1 MSKRKKRS
9 DRNHLIYL
17 LTNTITG
24 EKYIG
29 VTVVSGRAY
38 LKSLRSR
45 WIRHIYKANIALAEY
60 PICVSIRE
68 YGEQSFTREILQ
80 LAKGK
85 SNAFQ
90 IESMLINKIRPELNT
105 RMQTITN

>member
-9 DRNHLIYL
+9 DRNHIIYQ
-17 LTNTITG
+17 LTNTVTG

-45 WIRHIYKANIALAEY
+45 WIRHIYKAITLQAEY
-60 PICVSIRE
+60 PISESIRQYPLVPE
-68 YGEQSFTREILQ
+68 VNDIL
-80 LAKGK
+80 
-85 SNAFQ
+85 
-90 IESMLINKIRPELNT
+90 
-105 RMQTITN
+105 

>member
-1 MSKRKKRS
+1 MKRKKRS

-45 WIRHIYKANIALAEY
+45 WIRHIYKANIGMAEY
-60 PICVSIRE
+60 PISVSIRE
-68 YGEQSFTREILQ
+68 HGEESFTREIIQ

-85 SNAFQ
+85 KNAFQ
-90 IESMLINKIRPELNT
+90 VESQLINEHKPALNT
-105 RMQTITN
+105 RMQH

>member
-9 DRNHLIYL
+9 DRTHLIYQ

-24 EKYIG
+24 ERYIG

-45 WIRHIYKANIALAEY
+45 WIRHIYKANILQAEY
-60 PICVSIRE
+60 PISTSIRE
-68 YGEQSFTREILQ
+68 YGEDAFTREILT
-80 LAKGK
+80 KVRGK
-85 SNAFQ
+85 QNAFEA
-90 IESMLINKIRPELNT
+90 ESQLINEIRPKLNT
-105 RMQTITN
+105 RMLTI